1 MGRNGNAQLRQWL
14 ILTQYYAPEMG
25 APQIRLRCFAR
36 ELRKREID
44 VSVLTAMPSYPL
56 GKVFKEYVGRW
67 RMDETIDGIEVR
79 RLWGHA
85 ATGRASAARIA
96 NYCGFALSGLTT
108 LFRRSLPDVVFVESQ
123 PLPVGIV
130 PLLLKWLRGVPYIY
144 NIPDL
149 QIQAVR
155 DLGFLG
161 GPVLKFA
168 SWFEDLLLRQA
179 WKISTVTPG
188 FIDHYLSRGV
198 PAEKIT
204 FLPNGADTEFLKPL
218 PPSTELLDAWGL
230 RGKKVIVAVGTMTYY
245 QALDTIVEAAEKL
258 SSDPEIV
265 IVMVGDGPERARIQS
280 LVQSKG
286 LPNVV
291 FKLLP
296 YEENDRLYSIAW
308 AALATLRDVP
318 IARTSRP
325 SKLFPPLSCGVPV
338 IYSGNG
344 EAAHLLETNCCGM
357 TVPPENPSA
366 LAQAIRDLVHDP
378 ERRQILGQNGR
389 SLAESEYSWSGIVER
404 WLDELLCPGRD
415 LTCVGSLSPR
425 KQPSKVEAW
434 AKLAQQTESADPD
447 AVLTE

>member
-1 MGRNGNAQLRQWL
+1 MGENGSSQLRRWL
-14 ILTQYYAPEMG
+14 ILTQYYAPEIG
-25 APQIRLRCFAR
+25 APQIRLRCFAS
-36 ELRKREID
+36 ELRKRAID

-56 GKVFKEYVGRW
+56 GKVFKEYAGRW
-67 RMDETIDGIEVR
+67 RVDEKIDGIEVR

-85 ATGRASAARIA
+85 ATGKATAARIA

-108 LFRRSLPDVVFVESQ
+108 LFRRSLPDVIFVESQ

-130 PLLLKWLRGVPYIY
+130 PLLMKWLRGVPYIY

-149 QIQAVR
+149 QIQAVQ
-155 DLGFLG
+155 DLGFLD

-168 SWFEDLLLRQA
+168 SWFEDLLLKQA

-218 PPSTELLDAWGL
+218 PPSPELLENWGL
-230 RGKKVIVAVGTMTYY
+230 QGKKVIVAVGTMTYY
-245 QALDTIVEAAEKL
+245 QALDTIIEAAERL
-258 SSDPEIV
+258 SCDPKIV
-265 IVMVGDGPERARIQS
+265 ILMVGDGPERTRIQS
-280 LVQSKG
+280 LVKRKG
-286 LPNVV
+286 LSNVV

-308 AALATLRDVP
+308 AALATLRDVA
-318 IARTSRP
+318 IAQTSRP

-344 EAAHLLETNCCGM
+344 EAARLLASNHCGI
-357 TVPPENPSA
+357 TVPPEDPSA
-366 LAQAIRDLVHDP
+366 LAQAIRDLVNDP
-378 ERRQILGQNGR
+378 ERRQRLGQNGR
-389 SLAESEYSWSGIVER
+389 LLAESEYSWSGIVER
-404 WLDELLCPGRD
+404 WLNELIRPDRD
-415 LTCVGSLSPR
+415 LVIVGGRSRR
-425 KQPSKVEAW
+425 KQATKVEAW
-434 AKLAQQTESADPD
+434 AQLAQQAESGDHD
-447 AVLTE
+447 AVFTE